1 MSTFGDT
8 KNEHKAL
15 AENMKNRSFVPMN
28 FVSTSNARKAVRR
41 NLTIKEVVE
50 LLGISRATIYRMIA
64 LYKFPLPIKR
74 SLSLVGWR
82 LEDLGNYV
90 ELGPDGWYEKYGQHQ
105 QAEKL
110 TQQA

>member
-1 MSTFGDT
+1 MSIFGDA
-8 KNEHKAL
+8 KNEHNSSTK
-15 AENMKNRSFVPMN
+15 NMKNTNVVLMN
-28 FVSTSNARKAVRR
+28 NGRKTVQR

-90 ELGPDGWYEKYGQHQ
+90 ELGPDGWYEKYGQYQESSQ
-105 QAEKL
+105 QGN
-110 TQQA
+110 T